1 MTTAVDIADAVVSEL
16 NNSEAGFSLDF
27 TAERILL
34 PYFEQKDLV
43 SLKVTVVPSEVSY
56 SSLSRSSVL
65 AEYGIDVAVQKK
77 VNVGSDDDIETLI
90 GLTKEIADYLR
101 RKKLALA
108 DYACWARSQISPL
121 YSVEHLLDHKVF
133 TSVVKI
139 SYKTA
144 E

>member
-16 NNSEAGFSLDF
+16 NNSEAGFSMEF

-43 SLKVTVVPSEVSY
+43 SLKVTVVPSDVSY

-65 AEYGIDVAVQKK
+65 AEYGIDVAVQQK

-101 RKKLALA
+101 RKKLTGA